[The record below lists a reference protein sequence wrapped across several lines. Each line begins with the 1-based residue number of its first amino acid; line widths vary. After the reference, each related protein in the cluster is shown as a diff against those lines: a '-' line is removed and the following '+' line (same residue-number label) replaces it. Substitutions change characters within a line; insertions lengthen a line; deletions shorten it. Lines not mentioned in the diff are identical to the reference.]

1 MGANHMLRD
10 FDYLST
16 VSGGGYI
23 GSWLSRWLNKET
35 DIGMVESKLAPK
47 PDAPG
52 AVREASQ
59 ITFLRQHS
67 NFLTPKTG
75 MFSADTWSML
85 SIYVRNTMLNLGML
99 VALMAV
105 AMMLPRLLVA
115 AVAWLGPASRASLS
129 WSARPPPCGR
139 CFALRSVFRSS
150 RARARDWLRG
160 QSQGSVISFV
170 VLPLML
176 A

>member
-115 AVAWLGPASRASLS
+115 AVAWLGPASRAEFVAVGSAAALWTVFCIALS
-129 WSARPPPCGR
+129 ISDQAVQGR
-139 CFALRSVFRSS
+139 ATGCAA
-150 RARARDWLRG
+150 RARAASSASWCCR
-160 QSQGSVISFV
+160 
-170 VLPLML
+170 
-176 A
+176 